1 MNQKY
6 PSPKEQGDCRPHP
19 RPKEA
24 GMAVSLGFLAILL
37 AGEALVYFPCQ
48 ICRSVNPTASP
59 KECCESFKQVNKPVN
74 LTP

>member
-1 MNQKY
+1 
-6 PSPKEQGDCRPHP
+6 
-19 RPKEA
+19 
-24 GMAVSLGFLAILL
+24 MAVSLGFLAILL